1 LKNWNDD
8 LNFAFRYFKHM
19 VDYPLASKLNLNQ

>member
-19 VDYPLASKLNLNQ
+19 VDDPLASKLNLNQ